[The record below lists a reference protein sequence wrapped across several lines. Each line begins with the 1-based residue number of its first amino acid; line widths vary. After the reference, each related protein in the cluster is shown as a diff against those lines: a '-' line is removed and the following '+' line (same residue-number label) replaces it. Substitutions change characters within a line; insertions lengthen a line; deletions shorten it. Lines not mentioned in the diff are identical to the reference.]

1 MRFSWIPSAKQYLA
15 KKEELVSIV
24 YVLRAVMS
32 TFRVLSWLVDS
43 EELGRPPTFPP
54 RTSSPMIKHAA
65 VCIVFVALTIA
76 GAVIVDGVRR
86 KGESEEDDKGLVAAG
101 EKLSAGR
108 DRWRVS

>member
-24 YVLRAVMS
+24 YVLRVDML
-32 TFRVLSWLVDS
+32 TFRILSWLVGPRV
-43 EELGRPPTFPP
+43 LGRPPTFPP

-65 VCIVFVALTIA
+65 VCIVLVALAIA
-76 GAVIVDGVRR
+76 SNVIVDGVR